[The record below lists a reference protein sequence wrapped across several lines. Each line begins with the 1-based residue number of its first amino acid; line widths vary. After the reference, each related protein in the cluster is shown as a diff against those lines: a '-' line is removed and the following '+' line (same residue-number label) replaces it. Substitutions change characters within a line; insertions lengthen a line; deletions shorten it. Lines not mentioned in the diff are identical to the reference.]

1 MTGLYFEEDENNIK
15 KINYQRRR
23 DMNRCKWCNLNNP
36 KYIDYH
42 DNEWGILNLED
53 TYLLEMLILEMFQ
66 AGLSWECVLNKRETF
81 RAAYDDFD
89 IDKICKYTEDKIKE
103 LEGNKDIIR
112 NKLKIKASINNTKIF
127 KDIKEEYGSFKNYL
141 LTFTNNKIYYE
152 INMASSELS
161 DNLSKDLR
169 KRGMTFVGTTII
181 YSYLQAIGIIYSHD
195 RDCYLYKDGNCEN
208 S

>member
-1 MTGLYFEEDENNIK
+1 
-15 KINYQRRR
+15 
-23 DMNRCKWCNLNNP
+23 MNRCKWCNLNNP

-42 DNEWGILNLED
+42 DYEWGVLNLD
-53 TYLLEMLILEMFQ
+53 DIYLLEMLILEMFQ
-66 AGLSWECVLNKRETF
+66 AGLSWECVLNKREAF
-81 RAAYDDFD
+81 RTAYDDFD

-112 NKLKIKASINNTKIF
+112 NKLKIKASINNTMIF
-127 KDIKEEYGSFKNYL
+127 KDIKEEYGSFKKYL

-161 DNLSKDLR
+161 DKISKDLR

-195 RDCYLYKDGNCEN
+195 RDCYLYREESNEN
-208 S
+208 N

>member
-1 MTGLYFEEDENNIK
+1 MKWN
-15 KINYQRRR
+15 
-23 DMNRCKWCNLNNP
+23 NRCFFALSPKIPERLVQNLL
-36 KYIDYH
+36 KV
-42 DNEWGILNLED
+42 LQ
-53 TYLLEMLILEMFQ
+53 YLI
-66 AGLSWECVLNKRETF
+66 
-81 RAAYDDFD
+81 
-89 IDKICKYTEDKIKE
+89 
-103 LEGNKDIIR
+103 NKDIIR

-127 KDIKEEYGSFKNYL
+127 KDIKEEYGSFKKYL

-195 RDCYLYKDGNCEN
+195 RDCYLYKEGNCEN

>member
-1 MTGLYFEEDENNIK
+1 
-15 KINYQRRR
+15 
-23 DMNRCKWCNLNNP
+23 MNRCKWCNLNNP

-42 DNEWGILNLED
+42 DHEWGVLNLD
-53 TYLLEMLILEMFQ
+53 DIYLLEMLILEMFQ
-66 AGLSWECVLNKRETF
+66 AGLSWECVLNKREVF

-103 LEGNKDIIR
+103 LEENKDIIR

-127 KDIKEEYGSFKNYL
+127 KNIKEEYGSFKNYL

-161 DNLSKDLR
+161 DKISKDLR

-195 RDCYLYKDGNCEN
+195 RDCYLYKEESNEN